1 MKRKL
6 ILALI
11 AVIATHGL
19 QAQQFYPL
27 DQPVLPPSPSSSSVM
42 KFSTVTP
49 GISSGIIP
57 VNIPLLTLPGR
68 ALSASVGL
76 AYHASGVKVAETPG
90 PVGSNWGLIGGGLIT
105 RTMYSRPD
113 EMSEGY
119 LKWKQLAGDSWSFL
133 SDTIQNFAEGTWDS
147 QPDVFHFMFPGHSGK
162 FVFGLSSQG
171 TDSIYTIPTSLL
183 KIEWNDTD
191 TIIEEFVITTEGGT
205 KYYFGK
211 SLTGNREAIEMASC
225 DPFYTGGAS
234 YDYNSAWYLLQVISP
249 TVIDTIDYH
258 YSTCNEHIDYKYAEA
273 HYYPVWTFPTDASV
287 TSQEKVYEEK
297 ISYSVPILDSITGSA
312 GQIYCYHS
320 ESRLDIPAGERIDSL
335 ALFNYLGDRIRSFQL
350 DYSNFSCG
358 TDSLDKR
365 LILSGLTEVGSDGSE
380 KPDLSFTYQDGND
393 LPPRNSDKQDYWGYY
408 NSNDEDFLYTAYY
421 GQDGASRNTDEDSVL
436 CGLLTKI
443 EFPEGGYK
451 EFEYESNF
459 VSKKRNSAITAAS
472 YIQESITADWDSVGG
487 VTPDTVWFYLSHQQD
502 VNISYT
508 LECPGAPYKGM
519 AYIIRSPST
528 TAWDTPNLFIE
539 YPEEDTMTASE
550 TVNLSA
556 GSYYI
561 YFNGHPDQSAEIT
574 VNYIRYSDFQEPYSS
589 SDAYV
594 GGARI
599 KKVTI
604 HDDISSSNDI
614 ETTYTYVDTIGS
626 TTSSGVLTDFLPNH
640 HYNYRYDNG
649 TSVSDYFVRYART
662 NALLFDG
669 GYHIGYGA
677 YLSTTGTD
685 NGTTLIKTISPSD
698 EINVSSEEFPYAY
711 PISGSWKRGQVSQTL
726 TYDSDDDKRS
736 ESAYT
741 YAVYDEGG
749 ELNYSEITGL
759 KASVMSNSVTCDTDE
774 IKHIS
779 SWSHPVYQSSKTLS
793 VSGSDSISTERW
805 FSFSNEKHM
814 KMTHQ
819 KVNTSVGEEVITH
832 MKYPLDYATGSS
844 NSKSAA
850 LTFMRETANLHGVP
864 IETYTLKDNK
874 VISASVNTFKVVNS
888 ILYPDTSFTYDLAE
902 PMVLSSFDS
911 TKIISGNFVMDDNYR
926 ALNSIDETDD
936 YNRISEAHSIHG
948 NHSVTLYGYNSLYPI
963 ATFSNASSDEVAYS
977 SFECDENG
985 GFTYNIA
992 SIATDTSAVTG
1003 EKILSST
1010 TLSKSGLP
1018 SGKYYLT
1025 YWANSSPTITVTNGS
1040 SALLDNNSVNRQG
1053 MRFYQYSISANGST
1067 TVSISSVPKID
1078 EVRLFPYGAGVS
1090 TRTFTPLVGVTSQAG
1105 PNSIPLYTTYDVF
1118 GRPEKVKNQDKYIIQ
1133 EYQYNYANQ

>member
-358 TDSLDKR
+358 TDSLNKR

-380 KPDLSFTYQDGND
+380 LPEYSFTYNYGDSLPARDSD
-393 LPPRNSDKQDYWGYY
+393 LQDYWGYY
-408 NSNDEDFLYTAYY
+408 NKNDKSYLYSEYWD
-421 GQDGASRNTDEDSVL
+421 QDGASRVTDTARVQY
-436 CGLLTKI
+436 GLLSKI
-443 EFPEGGYK
+443 DLPAGGSK
-451 EFEYESNF
+451 EFDYESNYIN
-459 VSKKRNSAITAAS
+459 KKRNYAIS
-472 YIQESITADWDSVGG
+472 SDHSIYDLIEVEWDNVDAR
-487 VTPDTVWFYLSHQQD
+487 TPDTIKFYMPFSQQ
-502 VNISYT
+502 VY
-508 LECPGAPYKGM
+508 
-519 AYIIRSPST
+519 
-528 TAWDTPNLFIE
+528 IE
-539 YPEEDTMTASE
+539 YELNGVVGNPHFLGGLYILSDSTDWAKLTNQISE
-550 TVNLSA
+550 TGDDTHWFSDEECTIVLQ
-556 GSYYI
+556 SYD
-561 YFNGHPDQSAEIT
+561 PDQSASII
-574 VNYIRYSDFQEPYSS
+574 VLYKRYRDFIPPFAT